1 MDARPTKVYKSACRM
16 CHGGCGV
23 LVHVVDGAVQSVTGD
38 PESPLNK
45 GLLCLKGPASVDIVH
60 HPDRLRHPLKR
71 LDARG
76 KGQWARISWDEAYD
90 IIAGKLDRIIS
101 ENGPESIVIGT
112 GTGRHHCNFV
122 PRFANA
128 LGTPN
133 WCEPGHAQ
141 CFFPRVNVAHLTF
154 GGLPVC
160 DYYGDVKPACVLVWG
175 HNPLNSGP
183 DGELAFHTRR
193 LMWERETKY
202 IVVDPRRTKIA
213 EQAAVWLQVRP
224 GADDALALALIH
236 VIIAEG
242 LYDRPFVEKWTFGF
256 ERLSDHVRP
265 FTPEWAE
272 PITWVAAETIRAAA
286 RLFAATKPSTLE
298 WGCATEHTPNSIQT
312 LRAISL
318 LPAITGNIDIPGGWV
333 FGTPAVT
340 PVPSLDENLPA
351 AAKAKRLGSDQ
362 FRVLGQANVQPS
374 AHIPAVFKA
383 MRTGKP
389 YPVRAFLV
397 FGNNPLLS
405 YANSKTILESLQK
418 LEFFMVMDLFMTPSV
433 ELADLV
439 LPAASWFE
447 VDAMP
452 AFPYFA
458 ENAVLVQQKLVQ
470 VGECKQDEV
479 VFAEI
484 ARRMKLKVGTED
496 PKEIYTAQLAA
507 QGITYDELRE
517 RGSVWQPICY
527 RKYETRGFKTK
538 SGKIE
543 LYSLAL
549 EELGYAPLP
558 CYAEPPESPLSTPDV
573 AEDFPY
579 VLTTGG
585 RIPNFFTS
593 EHRQLPKLRRIY
605 RDPLVEINP
614 ATARRFGIRS
624 GDWVWIETKRGRI
637 KQRAKVTDGIDPR
650 VVNVEFGWWFP
661 ELQDR
666 EHGVWESNANVLTNI
681 EPPYDPAMG
690 TYQLRALLCRIEKVK
705 QSDGQAQSA
714 NSRLAMA

>member
-1 MDARPTKVYKSACRM
+1 MNARTTQVYKSACRM

-23 LVHVVDGAVQSVTGD
+23 LVHVVDGAIQSVEGD
-38 PESPLNK
+38 PDSPLNE
-45 GLLCLKGPASVDIVH
+45 GRLCLKGPASVDIVH
-60 HPDRLRHPLKR
+60 HPDRLTHPMKR
-71 LDARG
+71 LGARG
-76 KGQWARISWDEAYD
+76 EGRWARISWDEAYD
-90 IIAGKLDRIIS
+90 IIAEKLERIID

-141 CFFPRVNVAHLTF
+141 CFFPRVNVCHLTF

-160 DYYGDVKPACVLVWG
+160 DYYGDVEPACVLVWG

-183 DGELAFHTRR
+183 DGELPFHTRR
-193 LMWERETKY
+193 LLYEGRTEY
-202 IVVDPRRTKIA
+202 IVVDPRRTNIA
-213 EQAAVWLQVRP
+213 AQAAVWLQLRP
-224 GADDALALALIH
+224 GTDDALALAMIH
-236 VIIAEG
+236 VIIAER
-242 LYDRPFVEKWTFGF
+242 LFDRQFVEKWTYGF
-256 ERLSDHVRP
+256 EQLSQHVRP

-272 PITWVAAETIRAAA
+272 SITWVPAEKIRAAA
-286 RLFAATKPSTLE
+286 RLFAATKPATLE
-298 WGCATEHTPNSIQT
+298 WGCAIEHTPNSIQT
-312 LRAISL
+312 VRAISM

-333 FGTPAVT
+333 FGTPTVT
-340 PVPSLDENLPA
+340 PVPSLKENLTA
-351 AAKAKRLGSDQ
+351 AARAKRLGAQ
-362 FRVLGQANVQPS
+362 EFRVLGQANVQPS

-405 YANSKTILESLQK
+405 YANSKVVLESLQK
-418 LEFFMVMDLFMTPSV
+418 LEFFVVMDLFMTPSAD
-433 ELADLV
+433 LADLV

-447 VDAMP
+447 VDAMS
-452 AFPYFA
+452 AFPYCT
-458 ENAVLVQQKLVQ
+458 ENAVLVQQKIVQ

-484 ARRMKLKVGTED
+484 ARRMKLPVGTED
-496 PKEIYTAQLAA
+496 PKDIYTGQLAA
-507 QGITYDELRE
+507 NFGISFDELRE
-517 RGSVWQPICY
+517 RGSIWWPMTY
-527 RKYETRGFKTK
+527 RKHEARGFKTK

-549 EELGYAPLP
+549 EKLGYAPLP
-558 CYAEPPESPLSTPDV
+558 YYAEPPESPLSAPEV
-573 AEDFPY
+573 AKEFPY
-579 VLTTGG
+579 VLTTGA

-605 RDPLVEINP
+605 RDPQVEMHP
-614 ATARRFGIRS
+614 DTARRFGIRA
-624 GDWVWIETKRGRI
+624 GDWVWIETKRGKI
-637 KQRAKVTDGIDPR
+637 KQRARVTDGIDPR
-650 VVNVEFGWWFP
+650 VINIEFGWWFP
-661 ELQDR
+661 ECQDGER
-666 EHGVWESNANVLTNI
+666 GAFDSNANVLTNI

-690 TYQLRALLCRIEKVK
+690 TYQLRALLCRIEKVT
-705 QSDGQAQSA
+705 DA
-714 NSRLAMA
+714 RT

>member
-1 MDARPTKVYKSACRM
+1 MNARTTQVYKSACRM

-23 LVHVVDGAVQSVTGD
+23 LVHVVDGAIQSVEGD
-38 PESPLNK
+38 PDSPLNE
-45 GLLCLKGPASVDIVH
+45 GRLCLKGPASVDIVY
-60 HPDRLRHPLKR
+60 HPDRLAHPMKR
-71 LDARG
+71 LGARG
-76 KGQWARISWDEAYD
+76 EGRWARIGWEEAYD
-90 IIAGKLDRIIS
+90 IIAEKLELIID

-141 CFFPRVNVAHLTF
+141 CFFPRVNVSHLTF

-160 DYYGDVKPACVLVWG
+160 DYYGDVEPACVLVWG

-183 DGELAFHTRR
+183 DGELPFHPRR
-193 LMWERETKY
+193 LMYDGRTKY
-202 IVVDPRRTKIA
+202 IVVDPRRTRIA

-224 GADDALALALIH
+224 GTDDALALAMIH
-236 VIIAEG
+236 VIIAEQ
-242 LYDRPFVEKWTFGF
+242 LQDRQFVEKWTYGF
-256 ERLSDHVRP
+256 EQLSQHVRP

-272 PITWVAAETIRAAA
+272 SITWVPAEKICAAA
-286 RLFAATKPSTLE
+286 RLFAATKPATLE
-298 WGCATEHTPNSIQT
+298 WGCAIEHTPNSIQT
-312 LRAISL
+312 ARAISI
-318 LPAITGNIDIPGGWV
+318 LPAITGNIDVPGGWV
-333 FGTPAVT
+333 FGTPTVT
-340 PVPSLDENLPA
+340 PVPSLDENLTA
-351 AAKAKRLGSDQ
+351 AARAKRLGSQ
-362 FRVLGQANVQPS
+362 EFRVLGQANVQPS

-405 YANSKTILESLQK
+405 YANSKVILESLQK
-418 LEFFMVMDLFMTPSV
+418 LEFFVIMDLFMTPSAD
-433 ELADLV
+433 LADLV

-458 ENAVLVQQKLVQ
+458 ENAVLVQQKIVQ

-484 ARRMKLKVGTED
+484 ARRMKLPVGTED
-496 PKEIYTAQLAA
+496 PKDIYTGQLAA
-507 QGITYDELRE
+507 NFGITYDELRN
-517 RGSVWQPICY
+517 RGSIWRPMTY
-527 RKYETRGFKTK
+527 RKHETRGFKTE

-549 EELGYAPLP
+549 EKLGYAPLP
-558 CYAEPPESPLSTPDV
+558 YYAEPPESPVSAPEV
-573 AEDFPY
+573 AKEFPY
-579 VLTTGG
+579 VLTTGA

-605 RDPLVEINP
+605 RDPLVEMHP
-614 ATARRFGIRS
+614 DTARQFDIRA
-624 GDWVWIETKRGRI
+624 GDWVWIETIRGKI
-637 KQRAKVTDGIDPR
+637 KQRAKITDGIDPR
-650 VVNVEFGWWFP
+650 VINVEFGWWFP
-661 ELQDR
+661 ERQDGER
-666 EHGVWESNANVLTNI
+666 GAWESNANVLTNI

-690 TYQLRALLCRIEKVK
+690 TYQLRALLCRIEKVTV
-705 QSDGQAQSA
+705 AP
-714 NSRLAMA
+714 

>member
-1 MDARPTKVYKSACRM
+1 M

-23 LVHVVDGAVQSVTGD
+23 LVHVVDGAIQSVEGD
-38 PESPLNK
+38 PDSPLNE
-45 GLLCLKGPASVDIVH
+45 GRLCLKGPASVDIVH
-60 HPDRLRHPLKR
+60 HPDRLTHPMKR
-71 LDARG
+71 LGARG
-76 KGQWARISWDEAYD
+76 EGRWARIGWDEAYD
-90 IIAGKLDRIIS
+90 IIAEKLERIID

-141 CFFPRVNVAHLTF
+141 CFFPRVNVCHLTF

-160 DYYGDVKPACVLVWG
+160 DYYGDVEPACVWG

-183 DGELAFHTRR
+183 DGELPFHPRR
-193 LMWERETKY
+193 LMYEGRTKY
-202 IVVDPRRTKIA
+202 IVVDPRRTRIA

-224 GADDALALALIH
+224 GTDDALALAMIH
-236 VIIAEG
+236 VIIAEQ
-242 LYDRPFVEKWTFGF
+242 LQDRQFVEKWTYGF
-256 ERLSDHVRP
+256 EQLSQHVRP

-272 PITWVAAETIRAAA
+272 SITWVPAEKIRAAA
-286 RLFAATKPSTLE
+286 RIFAATKPATLE
-298 WGCATEHTPNSIQT
+298 WGCAIEHTPNSIQT
-312 LRAISL
+312 ARAISI
-318 LPAITGNIDIPGGWV
+318 LPAITGNIDVPGGWV
-333 FGTPAVT
+333 FGTPTVT
-340 PVPSLDENLPA
+340 PVPSLDENLTA
-351 AAKAKRLGSDQ
+351 AARAKRLGAQ
-362 FRVLGQANVQPS
+362 EFRVLGQANVQPS

-405 YANSKTILESLQK
+405 YANSKVILESLQK
-418 LEFFMVMDLFMTPSV
+418 LEFFVIMDLFMTPSAD
-433 ELADLV
+433 LADLV

-458 ENAVLVQQKLVQ
+458 ENAVLVQQKIVQ

-484 ARRMKLKVGTED
+484 ARRMKLPVGTED
-496 PKEIYTAQLAA
+496 PQDIYTGQLAA
-507 QGITYDELRE
+507 NFGITYVELRE
-517 RGSVWQPICY
+517 RGSIWRPMTY
-527 RKYETRGFKTK
+527 RKHETRGFKTE

-549 EELGYAPLP
+549 EKLGYGPLP
-558 CYAEPPESPLSTPDV
+558 YYAEPPESPVSTPEV
-573 AEDFPY
+573 AKEFPY
-579 VLTTGG
+579 VLTTGA

-605 RDPLVEINP
+605 RDPLVEMHP
-614 ATARRFGIRS
+614 DTARQFDIRA
-624 GDWVWIETKRGRI
+624 GDWVWIETKRGKI
-637 KQRAKVTDGIDPR
+637 KQRAKITDGIDPR
-650 VVNVEFGWWFP
+650 VINVEFGWWFP
-661 ELQDR
+661 ERQDGER
-666 EHGVWESNANVLTNI
+666 GAWDSNANVLTNI

-690 TYQLRALLCRIEKVK
+690 TYQLRALLCRIEKV
-705 QSDGQAQSA
+705 AVA
-714 NSRLAMA
+714 RP